1 MSDWNDMRA
10 LLAGIPALPGA
21 RCKGRSALYERTVGE
36 HHMTGRLT
44 KTEVDDARRE
54 ALRVC
59 RACPAL
65 MACRAWLD
73 GTGIARRP
81 AGVVAGL
88 VITANGVPSKT
99 ETPATVTPFAAD
111 S

>member
-1 MSDWNDMRA
+1 MSDWDTMRA

-21 RCKGRSALYERTVGE
+21 RCKGRSDLFERTVGE
-36 HHMTGRLT
+36 HRMTGRLT

-59 RACPAL
+59 RVCPAL
-65 MACRAWLD
+65 MACRTWLD
-73 GTGIARRP
+73 GLGVTRRP
-81 AGVVAGL
+81 AGVVAGV
-88 VITANGVPSKT
+88 VITAGGTPAKT
-99 ETPATVTPFAAD
+99 ATPATLPSSGAE